1 MTELTT
7 KQPNV
12 ITNTSQLKATLKKTV
27 GMPEPRQALMVKPN
41 YFSVNYV
48 INPHMENNIGKVDLE
63 KAYTEW
69 EIYLNRKYQVRHR
82 NVKQQLLM

>member
-63 KAYTEW
+63 KSVYRMGNGPGCIQEKR
-69 EIYLNRKYQVRHR
+69 YNRT
-82 NVKQQLLM
+82 